1 LNASKPA
8 LCLTLVNPMSPQPYC
23 NVRGEAGRFVGG
35 RGSQDRPDRDDGDK
49 RTLIRS
55 EESDQLMIA
64 RSRVGTVLRGKYRL
78 DRLLGIGGMACVYAA
93 THLRNADRVAVKILH
108 RELAIDGGLRAR
120 FLREGDAANR
130 VGHPGTVRALDDDVA
145 EDGSVFMV
153 MDLLD
158 GETLHQRWKQR
169 GRRLG
174 AREVVR
180 LICEVLDVLSS
191 AHARGIV
198 HRDLKPENLF
208 LTRDGKVKVLDFG
221 LARPREGSPTDT
233 RTGTVFGTPAFMAP
247 EQALG
252 KTSEVDA
259 QSDLWAV
266 GATTLLLLT
275 GRLVHPAKT
284 TEETLRLAST
294 QPAPP
299 MGSVDQGVPA
309 AIARVVDRALAF
321 HKADRWASAR
331 AMRDALIRAGCF
343 VWGCDESQHLD
354 DPDDTDEEKTEPG
367 PPAEMTLRADVVP
380 PMLSY
385 GDECP
390 REAPTL
396 RTPSTLTD
404 IESWSRSGG
413 LLHQFHFVSVVV
425 CAIGIA
431 IAVAVIVMVPTSSKH
446 RARAASDHSTTS
458 LP

>member
-1 LNASKPA
+1 MRSL
-8 LCLTLVNPMSPQPYC
+8 PYC
-23 NVRGEAGRFVGG
+23 PLPGDAGGFVG
-35 RGSQDRPDRDDGDK
+35 RLRSRAKRYPDDRHNLAVLRA
-49 RTLIRS
+49 
-55 EESDQLMIA
+55 EESDELAIA
-64 RSRVGTVLRGKYRL
+64 RSRVGAVLRGKYRL
-78 DRLLGIGGMACVYAA
+78 DRLLGFGGMACVYAA

-145 EDGSVFMV
+145 EDGSLFMV

-158 GETLHQRWKQR
+158 GETLHDRWRKM

-174 AREVVR
+174 AREVAR

-221 LARPREGSPTDT
+221 LAQPREGSPTDT
-233 RTGTVFGTPAFMAP
+233 RTGAVFGTPAFMAP

-252 KTSEVDA
+252 KTTEVDA

-266 GATTLLLLT
+266 GATAFLLLT
-275 GRLVHPAKT
+275 GRPVHQAKT
-284 TEETLRLAST
+284 TEETLLLAAT

-299 MGSVDQGVPA
+299 TGSVDLGVPA
-309 AIARVVDRALAF
+309 AIGRVVDRALAF
-321 HKADRWASAR
+321 RKADRWPSAR

-343 VWGCDESQHLD
+343 VWGCDESQHVD
-354 DPDDTDEEKTEPG
+354 DPEDTDEEKTEPG
-367 PPAEMTLRADVVP
+367 PPAEPTLRADVAP
-380 PMLSY
+380 PMLSS
-385 GDECP
+385 GDEGP

-396 RTPSTLTD
+396 RTPLTLTG
-404 IESWSRSGG
+404 IESWSRSEG
-413 LLHQFHFVSVVV
+413 LLHRRFHFVSVVV

-446 RARAASDHSTTS
+446 RARTASEHSTMS
-458 LP
+458 LPVSASTR

>member
-1 LNASKPA
+1 MNESA
-8 LCLTLVNPMSPQPYC
+8 
-23 NVRGEAGRFVGG
+23 
-35 RGSQDRPDRDDGDK
+35 
-49 RTLIRS
+49 IRA
-55 EESDQLMIA
+55 EESDLLTTA
-64 RSRVGTVLRGKYRL
+64 RSRVGAVLRGKYRL

-93 THLRNADRVAVKILH
+93 THLHNADRVAVKILH

-145 EDGSVFMV
+145 EDGSLFMV

-158 GETLHQRWKQR
+158 GETLHARWRHR
-169 GRRLG
+169 GHRLG

-180 LICEVLDVLSS
+180 LVCEVLDVLSS

-221 LARPREGSPTDT
+221 LARPREGSPTET
-233 RTGTVFGTPAFMAP
+233 RTGAVFGTPAFMAP

-266 GATTLLLLT
+266 GATAFLLLT
-275 GRLVHPAKT
+275 GRLVHQAKT
-284 TEETLRLAST
+284 TEETLVLAAT
-294 QPAPP
+294 QAALPT
-299 MGSVDQGVPA
+299 GSVDPGVPA

-321 HKADRWASAR
+321 HKADRWPSAR

-354 DPDDTDEEKTEPG
+354 DPEETDDEKTEPG
-367 PPAEMTLRADVVP
+367 PPAEMTLRAGVAP
-380 PMLSY
+380 PMPSFRE
-385 GDECP
+385 GCSP
-390 REAPTL
+390 EAPTL
-396 RTPSTLTD
+396 RTPSIPTG
-404 IESWSRSGG
+404 IESSSRSEGF
-413 LLHQFHFVSVVV
+413 LRRFHFVSVVV

-431 IAVAVIVMVPTSSKH
+431 IAVVVIVMVPSAPTQL
-446 RARAASDHSTTS
+446 ARSASEHSTTS
-458 LP
+458 PPASASTR